1 VAVVFE
7 DVEVKHRAVACR
19 QSAHHFVDGV
29 GWNVADGRVV
39 RLWLVGNVVT
49 EWSKLMPLV
58 ASQEFQRLVDDHPCG
73 PSRQGACPAIL
84 EIADVGEDV
93 NESVLK
99 HILLIVLIDDV
110 SGADACQVV
119 GIQGIELPGGTL
131 FAVLQALDQSLFLCP
146 YRIHP
151 LLIARIYSDKVDGT
165 RRLFANDI
173 KERVVGVE
181 RYILVVQRLL

>member
-1 VAVVFE
+1 
-7 DVEVKHRAVACR
+7 
-19 QSAHHFVDGV
+19 V
-29 GWNVADGRVV
+29 G
-39 RLWLVGNVVT
+39 
-49 EWSKLMPLV
+49 K
-58 ASQEFQRLVDDHPCG
+58 
-73 PSRQGACPAIL
+73 
-84 EIADVGEDV
+84 DV

-131 FAVLQALDQSLFLCP
+131 FAVLQTLDQALFLCP

-165 RRLFANDI
+165 CRLFANDI

-181 RYILVVQRLL
+181 RYILVVQRLP

>member
-1 VAVVFE
+1 MASALHNLSDYDFASVPNAADMKFGIVVSEWNSKITGALLQGAFDTLTRHGAKEDNIFLMAHLLE

-19 QSAHHFVDGV
+19 QSAHHLVDGV
-29 GWNVADGRVV
+29 GRNVADGWVV

-49 EWSKLMPLV
+49 EWCKLMPLV

-119 GIQGIELPGGTL
+119 GI
-131 FAVLQALDQSLFLCP
+131 
-146 YRIHP
+146 
-151 LLIARIYSDKVDGT
+151 
-165 RRLFANDI
+165 
-173 KERVVGVE
+173 
-181 RYILVVQRLL
+181 